1 MRLSPRDRA
10 IEGAI
15 GAFMVILA
23 FLSLYPLIHVVFASI
38 SEPARL
44 NGHRGL
50 ILAPLGFSLKSFR
63 YLFGN
68 PMIMSGFLNSA
79 FLVVVGVA
87 INIVMTTVA
96 AYVLSR
102 RGARLVPLFT
112 VLVIFT
118 MLFSGGLIPLYLT
131 IRGIGLNNSL
141 IGVIMPFAISTF
153 NLILLRTAFE
163 SLPESL
169 TESARIDGAGH
180 LTILVRIMMP
190 LVMPTIAVLILYYAV
205 DRWNSWFFASV
216 LLKDRGLYPLQL
228 VLREILLI
236 NDTGAMAAASDSAD
250 MQMLAESI
258 KYAAIVAGTLP
269 ILALYPFLQRYFIK
283 GALVGAVKE

>member
-1 MRLSPRDRA
+1 MRSSPRERIA
-10 IEGAI
+10 EAAI
-15 GAFMVILA
+15 GALMVVMA
-23 FLSLYPLIHVVFASI
+23 FLALYPLIHVVFASL
-38 SEPARL
+38 SEPSKL

-50 ILAPLGFSLKSFR
+50 ILAPLGLSVQSFR
-63 YLFGN
+63 FLFRN
-68 PMIMSGFLNSA
+68 PMILSGFVNSV
-79 FLVVVGVA
+79 FLVVVGVS
-87 INIVMTTVA
+87 INIVMTTIA

-102 RGARLVPLFT
+102 RSARLVPFFS
-112 VLVIFT
+112 VFVIFT
-118 MLFSGGLIPLYLT
+118 MLFSGGLIPLFLT
-131 IRGIGLNNSL
+131 IRGIGLYNSL

-153 NLILLRTAFE
+153 NLIILRTAFE

-169 TESARIDGAGH
+169 NESARLDGAGH
-180 LTILVRIMMP
+180 LTILARIMMP

-205 DRWNSWFFASV
+205 DRWNSWFFASI

-250 MQMLAESI
+250 MQMIGESI
-258 KYAAIVAGTLP
+258 KYAAIVVGTVP
-269 ILALYPFLQRYFIK
+269 ILMLYPFLQRYFVK